1 MKWKAMTMPKEF
13 VLDEQSHTPTYGRF
27 FLEPLERG
35 FGHTIGN
42 ALRRT
47 LISSLQGAAV
57 TAIRVEGV
65 LHEFS
70 TIPGVLEDVT
80 DIVLNIKRIRPQLLS
95 DEGVTLVLDVEEIGR
110 YTAGHIEENPN
121 VKIHN
126 PDQHILELT
135 KAARVRIEM
144 DVNSGRGYVIAEQNK
159 RVDQPAGTVL
169 VDSLFSPVVKARY
182 EVENTR
188 VGQRTDY
195 DRLILDIWTDGTI
208 SPEDAMSYAAKI
220 LKDHMQVFI
229 TIEEEFIEEKAEEV
243 DEETLRIRQL
253 LKMRVDELE
262 LSVRSSNCL
271 RAANIV
277 TLEDLVKRTE
287 SEMLKYRNFGRKSLT
302 ELNGILSEL
311 NLSFG
316 MDVDKYKDPNEKMN
330 EPAEVLM

>member
-1 MKWKAMTMPKEF
+1 MKWRAMTMPKEF
-13 VLDEQSHTPTYGRF
+13 VVDEQTKTPTYGRF
-27 FLEPLERG
+27 YIEPLERG
-35 FGHTIGN
+35 FGHTVGN

-47 LISSLQGAAV
+47 LISSLQGAAPIAV
-57 TAIRVEGV
+57 RIEGV

-80 DIVLNIKRIRPQLLS
+80 DIILNVKRIRPELIA
-95 DEGVTLVLDVEEIGR
+95 DEGQTLVLDVEEVGR

-121 VKIHN
+121 VKLHN
-126 PDQHILELT
+126 PDLHLLELT
-135 KAARVRIEM
+135 KAARVRLEI
-144 DVNSGRGYVIAEQNK
+144 DIASGRGYVIAEQNK
-159 RVDQPAGTVL
+159 RPDQPAGTIP
-169 VDSLFSPVVKARY
+169 VDALFSPVTKVNY

-208 SPEDAMSYAAKI
+208 SPEDSLSYAARI
-220 LKDHMQVFI
+220 LKDHMQLLI
-229 TIEEEFIEEKAEEV
+229 TIEEEFVEDEPEEV

-253 LKMRVDELE
+253 LQMRVDELE

-277 TLEDLVKRTE
+277 TLEDLVRRTE

-311 NLSFG
+311 GLYFG
-316 MDVDKYKDPNEKMN
+316 MDVDKYKDPDAKNN
-330 EPAEVLM
+330 EPAEMLI

>member
-13 VLDEQSHTPTYGRF
+13 VVDEQSRTPTYARF
-27 FLEPLERG
+27 YIEPLERG

-57 TAIRVEGV
+57 TAVRIEGV

-80 DIVLNIKRIRPQLLS
+80 DIILNLKRIRPQMLG
-95 DEGVTLVLDVEEIGR
+95 DEGATLVLDVEEVGR
-110 YTAGHIEENPN
+110 YGAGHIEENPN
-121 VKIHN
+121 IKIHN

-144 DVNSGRGYVIAEQNK
+144 DINSGRGYVIAEQNK
-159 RVDQPAGTVL
+159 RPDQPAGTIP
-169 VDSLFSPVVKARY
+169 VDALFSPVIKTRY

-208 SPEDAMSYAAKI
+208 TPEDSMSYAAKI

-229 TIEEEFIEEKAEEV
+229 TFEEEFVEERAEEV

-277 TLEDLVKRTE
+277 TLEDLVRRTE

-311 NLSFG
+311 GLSFG
-316 MDVDKYKDPNEKMN
+316 MDVDKYKDPNEKSA
-330 EPAEVLM
+330 EPAEMMM

>member
-1 MKWKAMTMPKEF
+1 MTMPKEF
-13 VLDEQSHTPTYGRF
+13 EADDQTKTSNYGRF
-27 FLEPLERG
+27 FIEPLERG

-57 TAIRVEGV
+57 IAVRLEGV

-80 DIVLNIKRIRPQLLS
+80 DIILNVKRIRPELIA
-95 DEGVTLVLDVEEIGR
+95 DEGQTLVLDVEEIGQ

-126 PDQHILELT
+126 PDLHLLELT
-135 KAARVRIEM
+135 KAARVRLEM
-144 DVNSGRGYVIAEQNK
+144 DITSGRGYVVAEQNK
-159 RVDQPAGTVL
+159 RPDQPAGTIP
-169 VDSLFSPVVKARY
+169 VDALFSPVTKVNY

-195 DRLILDIWTDGTI
+195 DRLILDIWTNGAI
-208 SPEDAMSYAAKI
+208 SPEDSLSYAARI
-220 LKDHMQVFI
+220 LKDHMQLFI
-229 TIEEEFIEEKAEEV
+229 TIEDEFVEDEPEEV

-253 LKMRVDELE
+253 LQMRVDELE

-277 TLEDLVKRTE
+277 TLEDLVRRTE

-311 NLSFG
+311 GLYFG
-316 MDVDKYKDPNEKMN
+316 MDVDKYQDPEAKTN
-330 EPAEVLM
+330 EPAELLI

>member
-13 VLDEQSHTPTYGRF
+13 VVDEQTKTSTYGRF
-27 FLEPLERG
+27 YIEPLERG

-57 TAIRVEGV
+57 IAVRIEGV

-80 DIVLNIKRIRPQLLS
+80 DIILNVKRIRPQLLS
-95 DEGVTLVLDVEEIGR
+95 DEGTTLVLDVEEIGR
-110 YTAGHIEENPN
+110 YSAGHIEENSN
-121 VKIHN
+121 ARIVN
-126 PDQHILELT
+126 PDLHVLELT
-135 KAARVRIEM
+135 KAARVRLELDIA
-144 DVNSGRGYVIAEQNK
+144 SGRGYVIAEQNK
-159 RVDQPAGTVL
+159 RPEQPVGTIPVDA
-169 VDSLFSPVVKARY
+169 LFSPVTKVNY
-182 EVENTR
+182 DVENTR

-208 SPEDAMSYAAKI
+208 TPEDALSYAAKI
-220 LKDHMQVFI
+220 LKDHMQMFI
-229 TIEEEFIEEKAEEV
+229 TIEEEFVEEQPEEV

-253 LKMRVDELE
+253 LQMRVDELE

-271 RAANIV
+271 RAANIM
-277 TLEDLVKRTE
+277 TLEDLVRRTE

-311 NLSFG
+311 GLYFG
-316 MDVDKYKDPNEKMN
+316 MDVEKYQDPESMN
-330 EPAEVLM
+330 EPAEMLI

>member
-13 VLDEQSHTPTYGRF
+13 VVDEQTKTSTYGRF
-27 FLEPLERG
+27 YIEPLERG

-57 TAIRVEGV
+57 IAVRIEGV

-80 DIVLNIKRIRPQLLS
+80 DIVLNVKRIRPELLS
-95 DEGVTLVLDVEEIGR
+95 DDGTTLVLDVEEIGR
-110 YTAGHIEENPN
+110 YSAGHIEENSSARI
-121 VKIHN
+121 VN
-126 PDQHILELT
+126 PDLHVLELT
-135 KAARVRIEM
+135 KAARVRLELDIA
-144 DVNSGRGYVIAEQNK
+144 SGRGYVIAEQNK
-159 RVDQPAGTVL
+159 RPDQPAGTIP
-169 VDSLFSPVVKARY
+169 VDALFSPVTKVNY
-182 EVENTR
+182 DVENTR

-208 SPEDAMSYAAKI
+208 TPEDALSYAAKI
-220 LKDHMQVFI
+220 LKDHMQMFI
-229 TIEEEFIEEKAEEV
+229 TIEEEFVEERPEEV

-253 LKMRVDELE
+253 LQMRVDELE

-271 RAANIV
+271 RAANIL
-277 TLEDLVKRTE
+277 TLEDLVRRTE

-311 NLSFG
+311 GLYFG
-316 MDVDKYKDPNEKMN
+316 MDVEKYHDPESKN
-330 EPAEVLM
+330 EPAEMLI

>member
-1 MKWKAMTMPKEF
+1 MKWKAMTMPREYA
-13 VLDEQSHTPTYGRF
+13 VDEPTRMPNYGRF
-27 FLEPLERG
+27 FIEPLERG

-47 LISSLQGAAV
+47 LVSSIQGAAV
-57 TAIRVEGV
+57 VAVRVEGV

-70 TIPGVLEDVT
+70 TIPGVYEDVT
-80 DIVLNIKRIRPQLLS
+80 DIILNIKRIRPELLV
-95 DEGVTLVLDVEEIGR
+95 DEQTTLILDVEEIGR
-110 YTAGHIEENPN
+110 YNAGHIEENPK

-135 KAARVRIEM
+135 KAARVRIEL
-144 DVNSGRGYVIAEQNK
+144 DVAPGRGYVVAEQNK
-159 RVDQPAGTVL
+159 RPEQPAGTIP
-169 VDSLFSPVVKARY
+169 VDALFSPVVKVNY

-195 DRLILDIWTDGTI
+195 DRLILDIWTDGTLK
-208 SPEDAMSYAAKI
+208 PEDALSYAAKI
-220 LKDHMQVFI
+220 VKDHMQMFI
-229 TIEEEFIEEKAEEV
+229 TMDEEFVEDRSDEI

-253 LKMRVDELE
+253 LQMRVDELE

-277 TLEDLVKRTE
+277 TLEDLVRRTE

-316 MDVDKYKDPNEKMN
+316 MDVDRYKDPEANMHPE
-330 EPAEVLM
+330 EILT

>member
-13 VLDEQSHTPTYGRF
+13 VVDEQSRTPTYGRF
-27 FLEPLERG
+27 FIEPLERG

-57 TAIRVEGV
+57 TAVRIEGV

-80 DIVLNIKRIRPQLLS
+80 DIILNIKRIRPQMLS
-95 DEGVTLVLDVEEIGR
+95 DEGATLVLDVEEVGK
-110 YTAGHIEENPN
+110 YGAGHIEENPN
-121 VKIHN
+121 IKLHN

-144 DVNSGRGYVIAEQNK
+144 DINSGRGYVIAEQNK
-159 RVDQPAGTVL
+159 RPDQPAGTIP
-169 VDSLFSPVVKARY
+169 VDALFSPVIKTRY

-208 SPEDAMSYAAKI
+208 TPEDSLSYAAKI

-229 TIEEEFIEEKAEEV
+229 TFEEEFVEERAEEV

-277 TLEDLVKRTE
+277 TLEDLVRRTE

-311 NLSFG
+311 GLSFG
-316 MDVDKYKDPNEKMN
+316 MDVDKYKDPNEKAA
-330 EPAEVLM
+330 EPAEIMM

>member
-13 VLDEQSHTPTYGRF
+13 VADEQTRTSTYGRF
-27 FLEPLERG
+27 YIEPLERG

-57 TAIRVEGV
+57 IAVRIEGV

-80 DIVLNIKRIRPQLLS
+80 DIILNVKRIRPELMA
-95 DEGVTLVLDVEEIGR
+95 DEGTTLVLDVEEIGR
-110 YTAGHIEENPN
+110 YSAGHIEENSAARI
-121 VKIHN
+121 VN
-126 PDQHILELT
+126 PDLHVLELT
-135 KAARVRIEM
+135 KAARVRLELDIA
-144 DVNSGRGYVIAEQNK
+144 SGRGYVIAEQNK
-159 RVDQPAGTVL
+159 RPDQPAGTIP
-169 VDSLFSPVVKARY
+169 VDALFSPVTKVNY
-182 EVENTR
+182 DVENTR

-208 SPEDAMSYAAKI
+208 SPEDALSYAAKI
-220 LKDHMQVFI
+220 LKDHMQMFI
-229 TIEEEFIEEKAEEV
+229 TIEEEFVEDLPEEV

-253 LKMRVDELE
+253 LQMRVDELE

-271 RAANIV
+271 RAANIM
-277 TLEDLVKRTE
+277 TLEDLVRRTE

-311 NLSFG
+311 GLYFG
-316 MDVDKYKDPNEKMN
+316 MDVEKYKDPEAKN
-330 EPAEVLM
+330 EPAEMLI